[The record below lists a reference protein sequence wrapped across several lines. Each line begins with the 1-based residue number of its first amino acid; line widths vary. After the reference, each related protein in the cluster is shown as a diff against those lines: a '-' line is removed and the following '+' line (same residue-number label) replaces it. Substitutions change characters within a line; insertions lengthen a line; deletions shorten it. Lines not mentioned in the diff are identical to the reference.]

1 MKKKH
6 LYIMCGAPG
15 AGKTTWVRENAEPGT
30 SAHISRD
37 RIRFEMLKENDSYF
51 KHEQAVYN
59 EFIEEIARALDDCPW
74 ITEVYADATHMT
86 TKSRKKLLNS
96 LFIRERENVVVT
108 PIIIMPYIETCIE
121 RNNRRQGRA
130 RVPETVIEKMYMS
143 FEDPEK
149 DGFDYEKIL
158 YFND

>member
-15 AGKTTWVRENAEPGT
+15 AGKTTWVREHAEPGT

-51 KHEQAVYN
+51 AKENQVFDLFVN
-59 EFIEEIARALDDCPW
+59 QINKALHCEW

-86 TKSRKKLLNS
+86 VNSRKKLFNS
-96 LFIRERENVVVT
+96 LNIDFSKIDVT
-108 PIIIMPYIETCIE
+108 PIVIMPYIETCIE
-121 RNNRRQGRA
+121 RNNRREGRA

-149 DGFDYEKIL
+149 DGFDYKEIL